1 MNEVTKKASAEVST
15 VVDMDAFGSGPMS
28 SDDIVIPK
36 ILAMQGLSNYV
47 TEGDARFG
55 DYVDSLS
62 GEVLGSVDS
71 PIEFIPFYLEKVW
84 IVSVKKGER
93 FEFERYEPVTVANEN
108 KPWEEVVGGVSIKN
122 EKCFNFYSIL
132 PNDPHLPYVVSFKGT
147 SAKAGRELATQM
159 YVKNRAA
166 GKVPPAKVMK
176 LHGTKT
182 EKAGNK
188 YVVMKSSVVRDSSD
202 EEIANCLNWYK
213 TIASGGAKVDSGDS
227 PAPDQLKEKPQF

>member
-1 MNEVTKKASAEVST
+1 MSEVTKKAEAEVMT
-15 VVDMDAFGSGPMS
+15 VDVDAFGMGPMS

-55 DYVDSLS
+55 DYVNSLS
-62 GEVLGSVDS
+62 GEVLGSVDK
-71 PIEFIPFYLEKVW
+71 PVEFIPFYLEKVW
-84 IVSVKKGER
+84 IVSIKKGDR
-93 FEFERYEPVTVANEN
+93 FEFERYEPVTVANAN
-108 KPWEEVVGGVSIKN
+108 KPWEEVVDGISIKN

-132 PNDPHLPYVVSFKGT
+132 PSDPALPFVIAFKGT

-176 LHGTKT
+176 LYGTKT

-188 YVVMKSSVVRDSSD
+188 YVVMKSSVDRDSTVD
-202 EEIANCLNWYK
+202 EIGNCLNWYK
-213 TIASGGAKVDSGDS
+213 TISAGGAKIDTGDS
-227 PAPDQLKEKPQF
+227 PAPDQVKEKPQF